1 MCRNKYMLKTNSQLS
16 PLKHPLL
23 IKSMMLFEKTT
34 VIYTYWEILNFIV
47 RVKFEEGKNQNN
59 LHLNLISQ

>member
-1 MCRNKYMLKTNSQLS
+1 MLKTNSQLS